1 MYLVVVLM
9 ADRKCL
15 FWGASLLITR
25 VVSCLSHRRRNDK
38 RARQKAREVD
48 RLYHIMTDLD
58 PVPALF
64 KNKAYVMIHN
74 IN

>member
-38 RARQKAREVD
+38 RAREVD

-58 PVPALF
+58 PVPALL